1 MAFIT
6 FGFYLFLAVLV
17 AVYYLLPLRLRW
29 YTLLAGSLG
38 FYWYVNQYSAARFG
52 MMLGTALLCW
62 LAGLGLEYLQKG
74 RRALLAVS
82 VAAAAAPLLLI
93 KELPFFAARAADPSA
108 FDRLVIPMGI
118 AFYTMQLIAYLV
130 DIYRGTTKF
139 EADPLRFLL
148 FVSFFPQIIQGPIPR
163 HKQLA
168 PQLYAGHC
176 FDERSFTKG
185 FLLILWGFFL
195 KLCIADKAGIFVDT
209 VFDTFPTY
217 TGTYVLLAGILY
229 SFQLYADF
237 LACTSF
243 AQGIDG
249 LFSIEIADN
258 FLHPYFSTSIKDFWR
273 RWHISLST
281 WLRDYIYIPLGGN
294 RRGRLRKYLNLL
306 ITCAVSGVW
315 HGAGYKFIFWGL
327 LHGVYQIVGE
337 CTLPLRRML
346 SQKAQLDRHPNC
358 KALGQRLIT
367 FFFVMLAWIIFR
379 AEHLRTGLA
388 MIRSIFTVHNPWIL
402 TNDAV
407 FALGLN
413 WKEFAVL
420 AVSLCILYAVS
431 RLQEKGVALR
441 DRILSWS
448 LPLRWCVYIGAI
460 LFVLI
465 FGTYGF
471 GYDAQAFIYGGF

>member
-82 VAAAAAPLLLI
+82 VSAAAAPLLLI

-139 EADPLRFLL
+139 EANPLRFLL

-168 PQLYAGHC
+168 PQLYAGHY

-243 AQGIDG
+243 AQGIAG

-281 WLRDYIYIPLGGN
+281 FFRDYVYIPLGGN
-294 RRGRLRKYLNLL
+294 RVSKRKTIRNLAIVWFL
-306 ITCAVSGVW
+306 TGLW
-315 HGAGYKFIFWGL
+315 HGASWNYIFWGL
-327 LHGVYQIVGE
+327 YYLAFLLMERYVYKDKIKKGWSHIYTLLVVVVGW
-337 CTLPLRRML
+337 T
-346 SQKAQLDRHPNC
+346 
-358 KALGQRLIT
+358 
-367 FFFVMLAWIIFR
+367 IFR
-379 AEHLRTGLA
+379 FENLSELKTVLCG
-388 MIRSIFTVHNPWIL
+388 MIGINT
-402 TNDAV
+402 
-407 FALGLN
+407 
-413 WKEFAVL
+413 
-420 AVSLCILYAVS
+420 
-431 RLQEKGVALR
+431 
-441 DRILSWS
+441 
-448 LPLRWCVYIGAI
+448 
-460 LFVLI
+460 
-465 FGTYGF
+465 
-471 GYDAQAFIYGGF
+471 GGFVNLACITQ